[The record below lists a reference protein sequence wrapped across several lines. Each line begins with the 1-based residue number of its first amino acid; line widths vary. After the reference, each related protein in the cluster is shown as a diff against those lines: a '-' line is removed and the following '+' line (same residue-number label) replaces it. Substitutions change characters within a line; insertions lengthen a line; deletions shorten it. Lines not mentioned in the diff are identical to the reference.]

1 MSILCDLIPYV
12 ELKIVGIIEIEVEWS
27 WEERG
32 KGNIDHDLVYCS
44 TIEATDNKKALHSS
58 ESWNQ

>member
-1 MSILCDLIPYV
+1 MLILCDFILYV

-32 KGNIDHDLVYCS
+32 KGNIDYDLVYCS
-44 TIEATDNKKALHSS
+44 IIEVIDNKKVFYSL
-58 ESWNQ
+58 ESWN